1 MSDIQNFIIES
12 NRFLKKDTTTY
23 YHYKYTRYRE
33 PNNPDFLV
41 TLKNTYNSSDYKTI
55 QNLEEAMLEVK
66 DCVGEFLTFIA
77 NNHYGQIPVCV
88 VPRSLVQTNDNK
100 MQFCFKQA
108 IKEIIKG
115 FNDHNRTNKF
125 IDATNCIMRHTKTKT
140 THLKNTDDTG
150 AMPYVGITKDT
161 CNICNGIRDKF
172 ILLIDDIYT
181 KTINIDEDCIQA
193 LYDKG
198 ARKIIFYAVART
210 MNEKYDF

>member
-12 NRFLKKDTTTY
+12 NRFLKKDTTAY

-125 IDATNCIMRHTKTKT
+125 IDATNCIMRHTKTKNNAF
-140 THLKNTDDTG
+140 K
-150 AMPYVGITKDT
+150 
-161 CNICNGIRDKF
+161 
-172 ILLIDDIYT
+172 
-181 KTINIDEDCIQA
+181 
-193 LYDKG
+193 
-198 ARKIIFYAVART
+198 
-210 MNEKYDF
+210 KYR